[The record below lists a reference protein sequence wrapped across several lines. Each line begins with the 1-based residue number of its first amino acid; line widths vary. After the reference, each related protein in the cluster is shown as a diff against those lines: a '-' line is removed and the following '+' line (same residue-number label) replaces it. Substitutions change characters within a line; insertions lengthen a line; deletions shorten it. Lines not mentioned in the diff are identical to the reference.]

1 MSATASSIVSLSK
14 DSVTVATPTGQVALF
29 PGWRGP
35 AKVWVKGRGNAYEWG
50 VFAVSATEV
59 AFASP
64 HGELFRAPRQG
75 TAVSW
80 PWWSGRMI
88 AHLALPTGEK
98 HAVAF
103 SRPFPEMPG
112 LDPAATQRAI
122 EVLSADG
129 VLVVG
134 GQHALEGTR
143 MYSEIGE
150 AIRGLADLVA
160 GGRRSRAVRALLAAG

>member
-14 DSVTVATPTGQVALF
+14 DSVIVATPTGQVALF

-35 AKVWVKGRGNAYEWG
+35 AAVWVKGRGNAYEWG
-50 VFAVSATEV
+50 VFAVSATDV

-64 HGELFRAPRQG
+64 RGELFRAPRQG

-88 AHLALPTGEK
+88 AHLRLPGGQK

-103 SRPFPEMPG
+103 SRPFPEMAGP
-112 LDPAATQRAI
+112 DPAATRLAI
-122 EVLSADG
+122 EVLGANG
-129 VLVVG
+129 VLPAG
-134 GQHALEGTR
+134 GPHALEGTR

-150 AIRGLADLVA
+150 AIRGLVDLVA
-160 GGRRSRAVRALLAAG
+160 GSRRSKAVRALLASA